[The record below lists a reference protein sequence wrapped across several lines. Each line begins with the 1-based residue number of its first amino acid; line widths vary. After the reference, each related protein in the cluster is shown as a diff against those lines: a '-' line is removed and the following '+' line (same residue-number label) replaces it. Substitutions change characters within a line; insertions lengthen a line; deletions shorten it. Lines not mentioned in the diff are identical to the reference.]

1 MKIVLLAI
9 AVLSVVVPDVVHV
22 QGQTP
27 AADTLEDIPTTAID
41 NGSFTTLVAALGAAD
56 LVPVLSGDG
65 PFTVFAPT
73 DDAFAAL
80 PAALVPCL
88 LLPENKDALTS
99 ILTYHVANGDVASSD
114 LTDGQVIPTLLDGQ
128 DVTVKIMMDDG
139 TVMINDAHVV
149 IPDVDTTNGVVH
161 AIDAVLVPPAV
172 DVTAFLAT
180 CPAVNTVDASAD
192 ASTDIDD
199 LAVTEPTASDGI
211 TLEDDAGTT
220 AASASEDAATS
231 DPEDPCIANEDC
243 AAGEYC
249 STVDG
254 TCMMHG
260 QCASNEDCDNVGNL
274 FAAVMCVGTMYC
286 VEGAAGLPRT
296 CSNICDGTPT
306 ECSAYEA
313 CAELEGACCP
323 DKEGEFLTCCQ
334 GIPNVEEVSPP
345 VPDAADTPKECSA
358 YEACAGLDGACCP
371 DKEGDFLTCC
381 QGIPN
386 DEEEESPDDGRYVKS
401 CESVN
406 DCNTCLVASNNC
418 VWQPVAGCLASCAVQ
433 DTSCYAIQYF
443 GNETIEEICDIAAT
457 DNGRHVCTQYNTGFI
472 ISLHYSAVLFFV
484 MFVCFTHRFP
494 FLLAAE
500 MEVWMKLLI
509 PTLASHRPS
518 IPTLALSLHK
528 VAKPIRI
535 VNRTKNIVDKEHA
548 SQKECASSMKIA

>member
-1 MKIVLLAI
+1 
-9 AVLSVVVPDVVHV
+9 
-22 QGQTP
+22 
-27 AADTLEDIPTTAID
+27 
-41 NGSFTTLVAALGAAD
+41 
-56 LVPVLSGDG
+56 
-65 PFTVFAPT
+65 
-73 DDAFAAL
+73 
-80 PAALVPCL
+80 
-88 LLPENKDALTS
+88 
-99 ILTYHVANGDVASSD
+99 
-114 LTDGQVIPTLLDGQ
+114 
-128 DVTVKIMMDDG
+128 
-139 TVMINDAHVV
+139 
-149 IPDVDTTNGVVH
+149 
-161 AIDAVLVPPAV
+161 
-172 DVTAFLAT
+172 
-180 CPAVNTVDASAD
+180 
-192 ASTDIDD
+192 
-199 LAVTEPTASDGI
+199 
-211 TLEDDAGTT
+211 
-220 AASASEDAATS
+220 
-231 DPEDPCIANEDC
+231 
-243 AAGEYC
+243 
-249 STVDG
+249 
-254 TCMMHG
+254 MMHG